1 LEIPNTAL
9 KIFNGSEQITKELV
23 ESGLIFLINKPLHW
37 TSFDVVNKLRFAL
50 RHQFGIKKLKV
61 GHAGT
66 LDPLATG
73 LMIICCGKYT
83 KMIENFS
90 GLSKTYTAQIKLGAT
105 TATYDAE
112 AQEENIKLVDLTS
125 IQIEQ
130 ALDHFKGEID
140 QVPPIFSAIKV
151 NGKSAYTLAR
161 RGKDVELKS
170 RRIAIH
176 KIKLINLKL
185 PHLEVF
191 CDVSKGTYIRSI
203 AHDLGQ
209 LLGFGGYL
217 TALVRNSIGTFHLN
231 QGFDLDEL
239 LDHIRQ

>member
-170 RRIAIH
+170 RRIGIH
-176 KIKLINLKL
+176 EIKLINLKL

-209 LLGFGGYL
+209 LLGCGGYL

-231 QGFDLDEL
+231 QAFDLDEL